1 MWANGSSCLLLKSSL
16 KSPRL
21 LYNTI
26 SHFSREYTIIYISQM
41 ASYARFINFA
51 PTEEPSAHWQRW
63 ARTLL
68 AWEIGTTSW
77 GLNEGLLYDPH
88 SIRFS
93 SRINS
98 AVYLEACSSAH
109 MQILSYS
116 IKTHVA
122 HVIFFHKRERTDFE
136 LISQRLPDV
145 KLS

>member
-1 MWANGSSCLLLKSSL
+1 MCEIQHTPS
-16 KSPRL
+16 
-21 LYNTI
+21 
-26 SHFSREYTIIYISQM
+26 YTIIHHFTFFTRIYNHIHIPNGILCQVHKFRSN
-41 ASYARFINFA
+41 RG
-51 PTEEPSAHWQRW
+51 
-63 ARTLL
+63 TLCPL
-68 AWEIGTTSW
+68 AKVGSDIV
-77 GLNEGLLYDPH
+77 GLGDWHHIMGFESVHEVLLYDPH